1 MILKLLVVIGVVW
14 IVYSLF
20 IKKKPLQNNRTSDN
34 KKNEKFQSND
44 MVECSS
50 CGTYVSVD
58 DSIISNNKYY
68 CSNECVD
75 KV

>member
-1 MILKLLVVIGVVW
+1 MILKLLLIIVVITVVYF
-14 IVYSLF
+14 VF
-20 IKKKPLQNNRTSDN
+20 FKKKPLINSDKKKN
-34 KKNEKFQSND
+34 KKDEKLQSND

-50 CGTYVSVD
+50 CGTYASLE

-75 KV
+75 KA